1 MIPDCIGFARNAVEL
16 ADALIE
22 ELEKTENV

>member
-1 MIPDCIGFARNAVEL
+1 MPAPEICARGSVDI

-22 ELEKTENV
+22 ELEKTEENG